1 MAKKVTLVYF
11 SSTKTTKKNLLA
23 MAEGMNC
30 PFETVDFTLPASRER
45 DVCFGEDDFVIF
57 GSPVYGGVMPL
68 LVREYLEKHIS
79 GNNTPCAIVAVYG
92 NRHFDDCLVEMED
105 LLTEKGF
112 LVTVAAACLGEHSYT
127 TQIATGRPDEADL
140 AWAKEFGQ
148 KLQEKLT
155 GPVQALEKGVI
166 PGNRP
171 YKERKPSAPMAPVNT
186 NGCIHCG
193 NCVRNCPV
201 GAIDAKDPGKAD
213 PEKCIKCLSC
223 VRLCP
228 LGSKAFTAEGFQ
240 ASVAWCLANFK
251 EPRKEPVA
259 FL

>member
-23 MAEGMNC
+23 MAEGMGC

-45 DVCFGEDDFVIF
+45 DVCFGEDNFVIF

-105 LLTEKGF
+105 LLTQKGF
-112 LVTVAAACLGEHSYT
+112 LVTAAAACLGEHSYT

-166 PGNRP
+166 PGN
-171 YKERKPSAPMAPVNT
+171 
-186 NGCIHCG
+186 
-193 NCVRNCPV
+193 CVKNCPV

>member
-23 MAEGMNC
+23 MAEGMGC

-112 LVTVAAACLGEHSYT
+112 LVTAAAACLGEHSYT

-140 AWAKEFGQ
+140 AMGKRIWTEA
-148 KLQEKLT
+148 
-155 GPVQALEKGVI
+155 
-166 PGNRP
+166 
-171 YKERKPSAPMAPVNT
+171 S
-186 NGCIHCG
+186 
-193 NCVRNCPV
+193 
-201 GAIDAKDPGKAD
+201 GKAD
-213 PEKCIKCLSC
+213 RSGT
-223 VRLCP
+223 
-228 LGSKAFTAEGFQ
+228 GSGKRCYPGQ
-240 ASVAWCLANFK
+240 SSL
-251 EPRKEPVA
+251 
-259 FL
+259 

>member
-23 MAEGMNC
+23 MAEGMGC
-30 PFETVDFTLPASRER
+30 PFETVDFTLPASREQ

-112 LVTVAAACLGEHSYT
+112 LVTAAAACLGEHSYT

-140 AWAKEFGQ
+140 AMGKRIWTEA
-148 KLQEKLT
+148 
-155 GPVQALEKGVI
+155 
-166 PGNRP
+166 
-171 YKERKPSAPMAPVNT
+171 S
-186 NGCIHCG
+186 
-193 NCVRNCPV
+193 
-201 GAIDAKDPGKAD
+201 GKAD
-213 PEKCIKCLSC
+213 RSGT
-223 VRLCP
+223 
-228 LGSKAFTAEGFQ
+228 GSGKRCYPGQ
-240 ASVAWCLANFK
+240 SSL
-251 EPRKEPVA
+251 
-259 FL
+259 